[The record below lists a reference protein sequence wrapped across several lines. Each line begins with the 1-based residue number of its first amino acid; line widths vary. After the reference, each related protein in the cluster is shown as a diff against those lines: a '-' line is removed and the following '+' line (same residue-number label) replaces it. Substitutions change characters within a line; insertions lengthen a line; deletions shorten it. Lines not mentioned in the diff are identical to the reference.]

1 MNRND
6 FPIISNNPQL
16 IYFDNGATTL
26 KTKCLVDAAS
36 EYYEKYSVNAH
47 RGDYDISLK
56 VDMAYEGVRESV
68 AKFINAKTNEII
80 FTSGSTEELNSVV
93 FWIL

>member
-1 MNRND
+1 M
-6 FPIISNNPQL
+6 
-16 IYFDNGATTL
+16 YFDNGATTL

-36 EYYEKYSVNAH
+36 EHYEKYSANVH

-56 VDMAYEGVRESV
+56 VDMAYAGVRESV

>member
-1 MNRND
+1 M
-6 FPIISNNPQL
+6 
-16 IYFDNGATTL
+16 YFDNGATTL
-26 KTKCLVDAAS
+26 KTKCLVDDAN
-36 EYYEKYSVNAH
+36 EYYEKYSANAH